1 MDLEPQK
8 AKVLF
13 FRLLAKMFGITF
25 AVKLM
30 EKGEEG
36 AQSAYQQVSDQLD
49 KVEDIVRDE
58 YRHEKQLLE
67 LIDEERLHYVG
78 SIVLGLNDALVELTG
93 ALAGFTFALRDPRLV
108 ALTGLV
114 TGTAASLS
122 MGASEYLSTKSEGE
136 EKTAAKAASYTT
148 AAYVI
153 TVVLL
158 IFPFL
163 VLSNPYVSLLWS
175 IGNAILVIL
184 VFTYYIS
191 VARDLPFRKRFTEM
205 AGISLG
211 VAAFTFVIG
220 YMIRIVLGVEV

>member
-1 MDLEPQK
+1 
-8 AKVLF
+8 
-13 FRLLAKMFGITF
+13 
-25 AVKLM
+25 M

-36 AQSAYQQVSDQLD
+36 AQSAYQQVSGQLD

-67 LIDEERLHYVG
+67 LIDEERLHYIG

-93 ALAGFTFALRDPRLV
+93 ALAGFIFALRDPRLV

-114 TGTAASLS
+114 TGTTASLS

-136 EKTAAKAASYTT
+136 EKTATKAASYTT

-163 VLSNPYVSLLWS
+163 VLSNPYVCPL
-175 IGNAILVIL
+175 
-184 VFTYYIS
+184 
-191 VARDLPFRKRFTEM
+191 
-205 AGISLG
+205 
-211 VAAFTFVIG
+211 
-220 YMIRIVLGVEV
+220 